1 MRMYIY
7 MGDKT
12 GPVTVEHQLQ
22 VFLFPEQFILS
33 IVVKVLVCIVLALPD
48 LAPSGSMGHGSLLHL
63 WHL

>member
-22 VFLFPEQFILS
+22 AFLLPEQFILS
-33 IVVKVLVCIVLALPD
+33 LMCGQSPRVHSVGPTQGFGYRSGNLVTD
-48 LAPSGSMGHGSLLHL
+48 R
-63 WHL
+63 